1 MVRLKQL
8 PGGLDL
14 KYISRLSP
22 EQGIQV
28 EFSKLILRMLDSYQ
42 IQEKCLKNLQWLVLR
57 ILEAAQQE
65 NFGNLLFEVSS

>member
-22 EQGIQV
+22 EQGIPV

>member
-1 MVRLKQL
+1 MRLKQL

-22 EQGIQV
+22 EQGIPV

>member
-22 EQGIQV
+22 EQGIPV

-65 NFGNLLFEVSS
+65 NFGNLLF